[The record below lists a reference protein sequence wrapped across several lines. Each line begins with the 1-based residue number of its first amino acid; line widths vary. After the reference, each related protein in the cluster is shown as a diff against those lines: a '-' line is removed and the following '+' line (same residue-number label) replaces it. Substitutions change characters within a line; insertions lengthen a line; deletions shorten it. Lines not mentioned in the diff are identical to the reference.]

1 MTKTACC
8 WECGRTTTDMRL
20 YACPDCGG
28 ILMMQYDGVTGS
40 WKDDGQPGLWKYH
53 RLLPDVPEACRLYL
67 GEGATPLVPS
77 RRLAKRLKV
86 GELYFKLEGGNPT
99 GSYKDRIAA
108 IGVSRALAGGR
119 SACIGTTSGN
129 AGAAVAAYAAGAGI
143 PYHLFV
149 LEHMAEAKL
158 AQVLAYGA
166 DVRKVKRFGTDP
178 EVGDNVFGR
187 IFEAARLNDWEV
199 MITAFRYNTYAMEGV
214 KTISFELAEQLQAP
228 PTRVYA
234 PAGGA
239 GLYVGIWKGFEEL
252 HGLGV
257 IADKPHMTA
266 VQSAGCSNIVRAYE
280 AGGRTPAPGPSTSLI
295 SGLQVPNP
303 PDGTIALD
311 IMARGDGSALA
322 VEDEDIWEAQRLLA
336 EEEGIF
342 GEPAAAV
349 SLAGLIRECRERGG
363 LRDERAVCIITGV
376 GFKDGKRLLDM
387 VAHKHVPMLEVDRL
401 DV

>member
-1 MTKTACC
+1 MEATC
-8 WECGRTTTDMRL
+8 WDCGRTVIDTRS

-28 ILMMQYDGVTGS
+28 TIMLRYEGVRPDS
-40 WKDDGQPGLWKYH
+40 IKDDSQPGLWKYR
-53 RLLPDVPEACRLYL
+53 RLLPDIPESCRLYL
-67 GEGATPLVPS
+67 GEGSTPLVPS
-77 RRLAKRLKV
+77 RRIAKRLKV

-108 IGVSRALAGGR
+108 IGVSWALANGR
-119 SACIGTTSGN
+119 AACVGTTSGN
-129 AGAAVAAYAAGAGI
+129 AGAAFAAYAAGAGL

-166 DVRKVKRFGTDP
+166 IVRKVKGFGTYP
-178 EVGDNVFGR
+178 EVGDRVFAR
-187 IFEAARLNDWEV
+187 IMESVREYDWEST
-199 MITAFRYNTYAMEGV
+199 ITAFRYNPYAMEGV
-214 KTISFELAEQLQAP
+214 KTISFELAEQLRGAP
-228 PTRVYA
+228 TSVYS

-252 HGLGV
+252 SQIGA
-257 IADKPHMTA
+257 IPCKPHMVA
-266 VQSAGCSNIVRAYE
+266 VQSAGCSNIVRAFA
-280 AGGRTPAPGPSTSLI
+280 AGERVPSPGPSTSQI

-303 PDGTIALD
+303 PDGSAALA

-322 VEDEDIWEAQRLLA
+322 VDDEEIWEAQRLLA

-342 GEPAAAV
+342 CEPAAATA
-349 SLAGLIRECRERGG
+349 LAGLIRAAKEKGG
-363 LRDERAVCIITGV
+363 MESERAVCVISGV

-387 VAHKHVPMLEVDRL
+387 VSHKRVPLLEADSL
-401 DV
+401 DI